1 MDPLKDW
8 MAKAD
13 VKDEALAPKLSV
25 SRVHVSR
32 LRRRKCRPS
41 LETAKRLEEIT
52 EIPAA
57 DFLMVELA
65 R

>member
-1 MDPLKDW
+1 MTER
-8 MAKAD
+8 A
-13 VKDEALAPKLSV
+13 VKDEALAPKLNV

-32 LRRRKCRPS
+32 LRRRICRPS

-52 EIPAA
+52 KIPAA